1 MIHYLYIGSIIL
13 SILIVLLF
21 KNDLKNIN
29 YRLYQKV
36 SNKLFIKLF
45 SLISIFFIHIVW
57 LFSVFYTNNNIN
69 NLIYGL
75 PIYLIIPY
83 LVIVYSYINK
93 DEYQDLT
100 YISKIIDKI
109 FNYLYAIYFIGVF
122 IVIII
127 PNKNKKEFI
136 DLIIKLLNIYVID
149 KFIKK

>member
-100 YISKIIDKI
+100 YRSKIIYKI